1 MLGLSPLQ
9 AGLWTLPSAIAVTAG
24 SQLAPLF
31 VRRARPASV
40 MIGGALVCAAGF
52 GLLTLVAAGG
62 LPLVVAGSVVIA
74 LGAGPIAT
82 LANAGVVGAA
92 PPERAG
98 SAASISQTSVDLG
111 GSLGMA
117 VLGSVGV
124 AIYRAGMANA
134 VPAEVPPAAAEVARS
149 TLGGAVAV
157 ARDLPPQ
164 AGAVLLDV
172 ARGAFAESYVAFA
185 LVSAALMLVA
195 AATLARTE
203 AGERPARSP
212 VPAR

>member
-1 MLGLSPLQ
+1 MKTLRISAFV
-9 AGLWTLPSAIAVTAG
+9 AGLLALLAADTTLTATARAEGGTPQAEVSVLGGIQALNKNDTALPDQFINVPATAALTYHLNQIWAVEGEFTW
-24 SQLAPLF
+24 
-31 VRRARPASV
+31 
-40 MIGGALVCAAGF
+40 MIPVK
-52 GLLTLVAAGG
+52 
-62 LPLVVAGSVVIA
+62 
-74 LGAGPIAT
+74 
-82 LANAGVVGAA
+82 
-92 PPERAG
+92 
-98 SAASISQTSVDLG
+98 TSVDLG

-195 AATLARTE
+195 AATLARIE

-212 VPAR
+212 APAR